1 MQRQKDSFEK
11 NVDVPFFIPWITEND
26 KKDVLK
32 ALDSSLLTLGPKLEE
47 FENKFAKF
55 TNSKYA
61 IGVSNAS
68 TALQLAVKVLGIKKM
83 DQVIL
88 PDFTFVSTA
97 SAVINNNAIP
107 VLADVDINSFNIS
120 IESIKKKINRKTKAI
135 IPVHFAGKSCNMKE
149 IIKIAKKNDL
159 FVIEDCAHAIG
170 TKFLRKHVGTFGDI
184 GCFSF
189 YPTKN
194 ITTAEGGM
202 LITNSKKIADELRSL
217 RNHGMT
223 KSLSQRYGKGK
234 PWEYDVKTLGFNFR
248 LDEIRST
255 LGISQLKRVKNL
267 NNLRKI
273 ACKYYNQ
280 QLKGIKGITTPKITN
295 EDSCHLYIIKIE
307 DEYPLKRDELYKKML
322 LQGIRT
328 TVHYKPLHEFSVLK
342 EFGIERELKKSS
354 ELYNKVLSLPLFPQ
368 ISRREQNK
376 VINCIINNKF

>member
-1 MQRQKDSFEK
+1 MRRQKDSFEK
-11 NVDVPFFIPWITEND
+11 NVDVPFFIPWITEKD
-26 KKDVLK
+26 KKEILK
-32 ALDSSLLTLGPKLEE
+32 TLDSSLLTLGPKLEE

-83 DQVIL
+83 DEVIL
-88 PDFTFVSTA
+88 PDYTFVSTA
-97 SAVINNNAIP
+97 TAVINNNATP

-120 IESIKKKINRKTKAI
+120 IESIKKKINQKTRAI

-149 IIKIAKKNDL
+149 ISKIARTNDL

-170 TKFLRKHVGTFGDI
+170 TKFSRKHVGTFGDI

-194 ITTAEGGM
+194 ITTIEGGM

-267 NNLRKI
+267 NNLRKK

-280 QLKGIKGITTPKITN
+280 QLKGIEGIRTPEITD

-307 DEYPLKRDELYKKML
+307 EDYPLKRDELYKKML
-322 LQGIRT
+322 TEGIRT
-328 TVHYKPLHEFSVLK
+328 TVHYKPLHEFSFLK
-342 EFGIERELKKSS
+342 KYGIERELKKSS
-354 ELYNKVLSLPLFPQ
+354 ELYKKVLSLPLFPQ
-368 ISRREQNK
+368 ISLREQNK
-376 VINCIINNKF
+376 VINCIINN